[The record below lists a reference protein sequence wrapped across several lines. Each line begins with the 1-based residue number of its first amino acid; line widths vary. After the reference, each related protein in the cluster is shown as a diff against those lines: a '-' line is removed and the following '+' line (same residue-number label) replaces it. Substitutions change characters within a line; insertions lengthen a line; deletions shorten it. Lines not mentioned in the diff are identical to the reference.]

1 MEILSKLP
9 FDLQE
14 HILVKIMK
22 LYKLRDGKY
31 VRQID
36 KTKYT
41 FLEYIIRP
49 YMNKNSYIY
58 FHCLF
63 NDEEGDDHGDDN
75 EDNED
80 NEDKE
85 FYHYKFYIKNLYDHP
100 LRKESRVDDDIVDV
114 RIVHKNN
121 IYYYEISIFRL
132 KLKKIHE
139 NNFTPE
145 KKRKDIY
152 HKGPLAD
159 DYFWD
164 FLEFS
169 YEVQ

>member
-1 MEILSKLP
+1 MEILKKLP

-14 HILVKIMK
+14 HILVKVMK
-22 LYKLRDGKY
+22 RYKLRQGKY

-49 YMNKNSYIY
+49 YMNKNSYKS

-63 NDEEGDDHGDDN
+63 NNGDD
-75 EDNED
+75 EDNND
-80 NEDKE
+80 EDKE
-85 FYHYKFYIKNLYDHP
+85 FYHYKFYIKNLHDIP
-100 LRKESRVDDDIVDV
+100 LRKESRVDHDIVDV
-114 RIVHKNN
+114 RIEHKNN
-121 IYYYEISIFRL
+121 TYYYEVGIYRL
-132 KLKKIHE
+132 KMKNKDE

-159 DYFWD
+159 NYFWD

-169 YEVQ
+169 YKVQ

>member
-1 MEILSKLP
+1 MEILKKLP

-14 HILVKIMK
+14 HILVKVMK
-22 LYKLRDGKY
+22 RYKLRDGKY

-49 YMNKNSYIY
+49 YMNKNSYKS

-63 NDEEGDDHGDDN
+63 NNDDDGEDEDRD
-75 EDNED
+75 
-80 NEDKE
+80 

-100 LRKESRVDDDIVDV
+100 LRKESRVDNDIVDI
-114 RIVHKNN
+114 RIEHKNN
-121 IYYYEISIFRL
+121 TYCYEVSIYRL
-132 KLKKIHE
+132 KMKNKDE

-152 HKGPLAD
+152 HKGPLAEN
-159 DYFWD
+159 YFWD

-169 YEVQ
+169 YKVQ

>member
-22 LYKLRDGKY
+22 RYKLRDGKY

-49 YMNKNSYIY
+49 YMDKKSYKY

-63 NDEEGDDHGDDN
+63 NDGD
-75 EDNED
+75 DNED

-100 LRKESRVDDDIVDV
+100 LRKESRVDHDILEV
-114 RIVHKNN
+114 RIECKNN
-121 IYYYEISIFRL
+121 IYYYEVSIYRL
-132 KLKKIHE
+132 KMKNIRE

>member
-1 MEILSKLP
+1 MEILKKLP

-14 HILVKIMK
+14 HILVKVMK
-22 LYKLRDGKY
+22 RYKLRQGKY

-41 FLEYIIRP
+41 FLEYIVRP
-49 YMNKNSYIY
+49 YMNKNS
-58 FHCLF
+58 FHYHEDIFQDIFNSNDDRELF
-63 NDEEGDDHGDDN
+63 R
-75 EDNED
+75 
-80 NEDKE
+80 
-85 FYHYKFYIKNLYDHP
+85 YKFYIKNLHDSP
-100 LRKESRVDDDIVDV
+100 VRKESRVEDDIVQV
-114 RIVHKNN
+114 CIEHKND
-121 IYYYEISIFRL
+121 IYYYEVSIY
-132 KLKKIHE
+132 KLKMKNKDE

-152 HKGPLAD
+152 HKGQLAD

-169 YEVQ
+169 YEVH

>member
-1 MEILSKLP
+1 MEILKKLP

-14 HILVKIMK
+14 YILVKVMK
-22 LYKLRDGKY
+22 RYKFRDGKY
-31 VRQID
+31 IRQVD

-41 FLEYIIRP
+41 FLEYIIRH
-49 YMNKNSYIY
+49 YMNKNSYKS

-63 NDEEGDDHGDDN
+63 NNNDDDD
-75 EDNED
+75 D

-100 LRKESRVDDDIVDV
+100 LRKESRVNDDIVDI
-114 RIVHKNN
+114 RIEHRNN
-121 IYYYEISIFRL
+121 TYYYEVSIYRL
-132 KLKKIHE
+132 KMKNIDE
-139 NNFTPE
+139 NNFTPG

-159 DYFWD
+159 NYFWD

-169 YEVQ
+169 YTVQ

>member
-1 MEILSKLP
+1 MEILKKLP

-14 HILVKIMK
+14 HILVKVMK
-22 LYKLRDGKY
+22 RYKLRQGKY

-36 KTKYT
+36 KTKYA

-49 YMNKNSYIY
+49 YMNKNS
-58 FHCLF
+58 FHYHEDIFQDIFNSNDDRELF
-63 NDEEGDDHGDDN
+63 R
-75 EDNED
+75 
-80 NEDKE
+80 
-85 FYHYKFYIKNLYDHP
+85 YKFYIKNLHDSP
-100 LRKESRVDDDIVDV
+100 VRKESRVEDDIVQV
-114 RIVHKNN
+114 CIEHKND
-121 IYYYEISIFRL
+121 IYYYEVSIY
-132 KLKKIHE
+132 KLKMKNKHE

-152 HKGPLAD
+152 HKGQLAD

-169 YEVQ
+169 YEVY

>member
-1 MEILSKLP
+1 MEILKKLP

-14 HILVKIMK
+14 HILVKLMK
-22 LYKLRDGKY
+22 RYKLRQGKY

-36 KTKYT
+36 KTKYK
-41 FLEYIIRP
+41 FLDYIMRP
-49 YMNKNSYIY
+49 SVNKNS
-58 FHCLF
+58 F
-63 NDEEGDDHGDDN
+63 NYY
-75 EDNED
+75 EDIHQDIFNS
-80 NEDKE
+80 NEDKQH
-85 FYHYKFYIKNLYDHP
+85 FRYKFYIKNLHNSP
-100 LRKESRVDDDIVDV
+100 IRKESHVDDDIVDI
-114 RIVHKNN
+114 RIEHKND
-121 IYYYEISIFRL
+121 IYYYEVSIY
-132 KLKKIHE
+132 KLKMKNKDE

-152 HKGPLAD
+152 HKGQLAD

>member
-1 MEILSKLP
+1 MEILKKLP

-14 HILVKIMK
+14 HILIKVMK
-22 LYKLRDGKY
+22 RYKLRQGKY

-36 KTKYT
+36 KTKYA

-49 YMNKNSYIY
+49 YMNKNS
-58 FHCLF
+58 FHYHEDIFQDIFNSNDDRELF
-63 NDEEGDDHGDDN
+63 R
-75 EDNED
+75 
-80 NEDKE
+80 
-85 FYHYKFYIKNLYDHP
+85 YKFYIKNLHDSP
-100 LRKESRVDDDIVDV
+100 VRKESRVEDDIVQV
-114 RIVHKNN
+114 CIEHKND
-121 IYYYEISIFRL
+121 IYYYEVSIY
-132 KLKKIHE
+132 KLKMKNKDE

-152 HKGPLAD
+152 HKGQLAD

-169 YEVQ
+169 YEVH

>member
-1 MEILSKLP
+1 MEILKKLP

-14 HILVKIMK
+14 HILVNVMK
-22 LYKLRDGKY
+22 RYKLRQGKY

-49 YMNKNSYIY
+49 YMNKNSYKS

-63 NDEEGDDHGDDN
+63 NNDDDDN
-75 EDNED
+75 ND
-80 NEDKE
+80 EDKE
-85 FYHYKFYIKNLYDHP
+85 FYHYKFYIKNLHDSP
-100 LRKESRVDDDIVDV
+100 VRKESRVDNDILDV
-114 RIVHKNN
+114 RIEHKNN
-121 IYYYEISIFRL
+121 TYYYEVGIYRL
-132 KLKKIHE
+132 KMKNIEE

-145 KKRKDIY
+145 KMRRDIY
-152 HKGPLAD
+152 HKGPLAEN
-159 DYFWD
+159 YFWD

>member
-14 HILVKIMK
+14 HILVKVMK
-22 LYKLRDGKY
+22 RYKLRDGTY

-49 YMNKNSYIY
+49 YMDKKSYKY

-63 NDEEGDDHGDDN
+63 NDGD
-75 EDNED
+75 DNED

-100 LRKESRVDDDIVDV
+100 LRKESRVDHDILEV
-114 RIVHKNN
+114 RIECKNN
-121 IYYYEISIFRL
+121 IYYYEVSIYRL
-132 KLKKIHE
+132 KMKNIRE

-169 YEVQ
+169 YEVH

>member
-1 MEILSKLP
+1 MEILKKLP

-14 HILVKIMK
+14 HILVNVMK
-22 LYKLRDGKY
+22 RYKLRQGKY

-49 YMNKNSYIY
+49 YMNKNSYKS

-63 NDEEGDDHGDDN
+63 NNDDD
-75 EDNED
+75 EDNND
-80 NEDKE
+80 EDKE
-85 FYHYKFYIKNLYDHP
+85 FYHYKFYIKNLHDIP
-100 LRKESRVDDDIVDV
+100 LRKESRVDHDILDV
-114 RIVHKNN
+114 RIEHKNN
-121 IYYYEISIFRL
+121 TYYYEVGIYRL
-132 KLKKIHE
+132 KMKNKDE

-159 DYFWD
+159 NYFWD

>member
-1 MEILSKLP
+1 MEILKKLP

-14 HILVKIMK
+14 HILVNVMK
-22 LYKLRDGKY
+22 RYKLRQGKY

-49 YMNKNSYIY
+49 YMNKNSYKS

-63 NDEEGDDHGDDN
+63 NNDDDDDD
-75 EDNED
+75 EDNND
-80 NEDKE
+80 EDKE
-85 FYHYKFYIKNLYDHP
+85 FYHYKFYIKNLHDIP
-100 LRKESRVDDDIVDV
+100 LRKESRVDHDILDV
-114 RIVHKNN
+114 RIEHKNN
-121 IYYYEISIFRL
+121 TYYYEVGIYRL
-132 KLKKIHE
+132 KMKNKDE

-159 DYFWD
+159 NYFWD